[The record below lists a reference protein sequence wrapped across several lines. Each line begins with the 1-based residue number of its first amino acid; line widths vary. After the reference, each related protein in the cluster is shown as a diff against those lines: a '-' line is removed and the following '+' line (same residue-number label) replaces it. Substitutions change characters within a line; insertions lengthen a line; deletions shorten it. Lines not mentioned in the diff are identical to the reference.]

1 MILRTSV
8 TPVLIKLSRECGPYD
23 PPEGLHLNPIALAH
37 VGNDLGREG
46 SHLVALKSPLFH
58 DETL

>member
-1 MILRTSV
+1 M
-8 TPVLIKLSRECGPYD
+8 SRECGPYD

-46 SHLVALKSPLFH
+46 SHLDALKSPLFH

>member
-1 MILRTSV
+1 M
-8 TPVLIKLSRECGPYD
+8 SRECGPYD

-46 SHLVALKSPLFH
+46 SHLVALKSLYSTMRRFKKSS
-58 DETL
+58 E